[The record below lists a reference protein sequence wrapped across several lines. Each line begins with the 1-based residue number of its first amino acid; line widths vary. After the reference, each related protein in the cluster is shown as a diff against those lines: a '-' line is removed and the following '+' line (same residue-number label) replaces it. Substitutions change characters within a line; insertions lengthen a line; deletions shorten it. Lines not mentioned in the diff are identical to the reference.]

1 MNHSADF
8 FTRELNTLTYSVF
21 DKKMGKKSL
30 LTIYYDLIFFI
41 IFALCILSK

>member
-21 DKKMGKKSL
+21 AKKWGRKVFN
-30 LTIYYDLIFFI
+30 IYYDLIFFI